1 MLDNEV
7 CDELGKPSVITT
19 YRGSHLQYEAVC
31 KIEKLSTLI
40 NNDVLKTQFLR
51 TKWKIQWPF
60 FRTGTPSNS
69 TRRWRALSTRQAAN
83 SHICTLL
90 NMLSQQR
97 TVVHTIYMIA

>member
-31 KIEKLSTLI
+31 KIENLSTFI

-51 TKWKIQWPF
+51 TKIEKSVGL
-60 FRTGTPSNS
+60 FRTGTP
-69 TRRWRALSTRQAAN
+69 
-83 SHICTLL
+83 
-90 NMLSQQR
+90 
-97 TVVHTIYMIA
+97 